1 MTRFTF
7 PSGNTIS
14 FRRSQTSWLC
24 FVFWS
29 WKELVGFRMKWARFK
44 VRMSLNILLHHLVA
58 ITDSNTIIILPTHIF
73 TTSSQQIIFITS
85 GGKQNKEKT
94 LLETCCCFSYDKVFL
109 AHRNVEIE
117 KMCINGF
124 LRERLMLGG
133 DGIPIV
139 TSLIYF
145 ILLLC

>member
-1 MTRFTF
+1 M
-7 PSGNTIS
+7 
-14 FRRSQTSWLC
+14 
-24 FVFWS
+24 
-29 WKELVGFRMKWARFK
+29 
-44 VRMSLNILLHHLVA
+44 RMSLNILLHHLVA

-85 GGKQNKEKT
+85 GGKQNKKKT

-109 AHRNVEIE
+109 AHRNVEITEIEIE